1 MLKFIMALAATGAGL
16 GVMLLAGM
24 LFLQHALEERGM
36 KKLDGYERACLGCL
50 VLLLMALLLG
60 AAAVRQ
66 RVCELAD
73 SRTEQACGE

>member
-36 KKLDGYERACLGCL
+36 KKLDGYEGACLGWRGL
-50 VLLLMALLLG
+50 RLRAVLLG
-60 AAAVRQ
+60 AAAGGQ

-73 SRTEQACGE
+73 SRTEQACGR